1 MPHLYTSPFDVDKR
15 MPAMLVIV
23 DLGNANLKFIVY
35 FMGENGLVHQREL
48 VMPHGFMLLSEG
60 GWNVAVDSAKTLSR
74 KRSKNTQVFKFRIRD
89 EEKGERWQAY
99 RVGQAAV
106 YDPANAPIVGSNKY
120 IRGGIDALLVAGLNE
135 IFGNDLPK
143 GHDNIV
149 LGIGHPPTETRQIS
163 RLIEVVKGA
172 HKMKTPEGDEKTWN
186 VRAAIPYDENIG
198 GLIYMLSR
206 MNAEGQLRDEK
217 GKFRTN
223 PLKAGQRF
231 IIGDFGGRLGSIG
244 WVRYNGGTSFDP
256 EYNTFTPIEGGIVT
270 VRESIRTSLINTL
283 AELRG
288 VGHAE
293 LPDSVIDEVL
303 KTKQIVIG
311 GNHDKPLDV
320 SEIVTSSL
328 GYLQQTRTAVRL
340 PGFGAGKVAAHIAM
354 TGGTLVQLGE
364 EIKEQFENKS
374 FLPVAPYSEIVFAN
388 NRGGAVIVMSK
399 LAEGKNLP
407 VHFQKSMGEGYGIQ
421 S

>member
-1 MPHLYTSPFDVDKR
+1 MASLYKSPFDVDKR

-35 FMGENGLVHQREL
+35 FIGENGLVHQREL
-48 VMPHGFMLLSEG
+48 VMPHGFMMLSEG

-99 RVGQAAV
+99 RVGQAAIF
-106 YDPANAPIVGSNKY
+106 DPANAPIVGSNKY

-135 IFGNDLPK
+135 IFGDDLPK

-149 LGIGHPPTETRQIS
+149 LGIGHPPTESRQIS
-163 RLIEVVKGA
+163 RLLEVVKGA
-172 HKMKTPEGDEKTWN
+172 HKMKTPEGNEKSWH

-206 MNAEGQLRDEK
+206 MNAQGQLRDEK
-217 GKFRTN
+217 SRFMAN

-231 IIGDFGGRLGSIG
+231 QMGDFGGRLGSIG
-244 WVRYNGGTSFDP
+244 WIRYHGGTDFEP
-256 EYNTFTPIEGGIVT
+256 EYNTFVPIEGGIVT
-270 VRESIRTSLINTL
+270 VRESIRTSLINTMT
-283 AELRG
+283 ELRG

-293 LPDSVIDEVL
+293 LPDNVIDEVL
-303 KTKQIVIG
+303 KTKQLVIG
-311 GNHDKPLDV
+311 GEHDSPHDV
-320 SEIVTSSL
+320 AEIVTSSL
-328 GYLQQTRTAVRL
+328 GYLQQIRNAVRL
-340 PGFGAGKVAAHIAM
+340 PGFGAGKLAAHISM
-354 TGGTLVQLGE
+354 TGGTLALLGD
-364 EIKEQFENKS
+364 EIKEQFDNKS
-374 FLPVAPYSEIVFAN
+374 FLPVAPYSEIVYAN
-388 NRGGAVIVMSK
+388 NRGGAVIVLSK
-399 LAEGKNLP
+399 LTEDGILP
-407 VHFQKSMGEGYGIQ
+407 MHFQKSMGEIYE